1 MIVWI
6 NGPFGV
12 GKTSTAEAL
21 HKLLPESHLFDPEE
35 TGQFLWAM
43 FPPEMQRQGDFQ
55 DIPLWRSFN
64 RDLLAYL
71 SEAWQGTLIVPMT
84 LVRPDYVEE
93 IIGGLRNRGIRVE
106 HFVLTASPETICRR
120 LRGRGE
126 PENGWAEQQ
135 LPRCLAALAEMPGC
149 RNIDTQALAPQA
161 VAEKI
166 WQEIRHGQPP
176 A

>member
-12 GKTSTAEAL
+12 GKTSAAEAL
-21 HKLLPESHLFDPEE
+21 HKLLPESHIYDPEL
-35 TGQFLWAM
+35 TGAFLWNM
-43 FPPEMQRQGDFQ
+43 FPPEMQRKGDFQ

-64 RDLLAYL
+64 RELLAYL
-71 SEAWQGTLIVPMT
+71 YETWPGTLIVPMT
-84 LVRPDYVEE
+84 LVRPDYVDE

-126 PENGWAEQQ
+126 PPCGWAEQQ
-135 LPRCLAALAEMPGC
+135 LPRCLAALEGLTEC
-149 RNIDTQALAPQA
+149 RRIDTEGLDAEA
-161 VAEKI
+161 VAEQMKI
-166 WQEIRHGQPP
+166 RP